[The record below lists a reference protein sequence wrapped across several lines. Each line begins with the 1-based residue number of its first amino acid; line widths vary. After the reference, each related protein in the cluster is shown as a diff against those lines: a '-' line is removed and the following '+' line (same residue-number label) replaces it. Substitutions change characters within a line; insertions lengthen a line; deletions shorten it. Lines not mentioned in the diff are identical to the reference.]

1 MLYDGH
7 NLNKKEESK
16 MILKDWKIQLVI
28 NGNAKTISHAY
39 DCTKEEAM
47 NQITIKNG
55 EASILVTEI
64 V

>member
-1 MLYDGH
+1 
-7 NLNKKEESK
+7 